1 MKFNISNLFLLVFAL
16 LTAANTSLHAQANLT
31 ADSTHVEIGNPLIL
45 HFNVQGE
52 KPERI
57 DFTPWDSLVPPENR
71 IKQTDWQKVGG
82 FWKKDLTIMAF
93 DSALLVLPSLD
104 LIAASGA
111 KQNTNDLQISVG
123 FLPSIDPDLADIKGI
138 HKEKTSWLDYWKY
151 IAIVLLW
158 GCIGFGLWW
167 WKERKKPKSVV
178 IERVIEIPAHE
189 IALKKME
196 QLRNKQL
203 PQKGELKEY
212 YSELTFIFREY
223 LEKRYQIPALE
234 STTDEIIRDLR
245 NTSFSKNAEK
255 SLIEVLEWADMA
267 KFAKATPP
275 ESFHDLAWQNTKA
288 MIELMVPTENR
299 VVSKI

>member
-1 MKFNISNLFLLVFAL
+1 MKFNIFKQFLLFFAL
-16 LTAANTSLHAQANLT
+16 LIGANVSVFAQANLT
-31 ADSTHVEIGNPLIL
+31 ADSNHVEIGNPLVL

-52 KPERI
+52 KPEKI
-57 DFTPWDSLVPPENR
+57 DFMPWDSLVPPENR
-71 IKQTDWQKVGG
+71 IQQTDWTKVGG

-93 DSALLVLPSLD
+93 DSALLELPSLE
-104 LIAASGA
+104 ITSATGV

-123 FLPSIDPDLADIKGI
+123 FLPSINPDLADIKGI

-151 IAIVLLW
+151 IATVLLLF
-158 GCIGFGLWW
+158 CIGLGIWW
-167 WKERKKPKSVV
+167 WKQRKKVKPVV
-178 IERVIEIPAHE
+178 IERIIEIPAHE

-196 QLRNKQL
+196 QLRGKQL

-245 NTSFSKNAEK
+245 NTNFSKNAEK

-288 MIELMVPTENR
+288 MIELMLSSENKP
-299 VVSKI
+299 SKP